1 MQFKDIIGQDEAKQR
16 LLQGVKN
23 GRIPHAQLF
32 AGPEGSGNLA
42 LALAFMQY
50 LSCTDTTDTDSCG
63 VCATCRKMSAMVHP
77 DVHYTFPF
85 PSSAGDSCSEL
96 YEPFRKY
103 VKENPYLNY
112 ESWMKHLEAENKQ
125 GNIPVEECLAII
137 KNLSLKPFEGG
148 YKMLLIWFPEF
159 LGNSGNMLLKTIE
172 EPPQKTIIL
181 LVTHQPDQVLGTILS
196 RTQLVRVPPIEEAPL
211 TRALVERHQLGEDEA
226 QRIAFMSQGDYL
238 RALELMSNEENEY
251 LEPLRTWLG
260 LCYKKNLPEAVK
272 WGDAYSA
279 KGREQIKGFLT
290 YTLEIIR
297 SILVYGHLKERA
309 GLSGPEQAFVS
320 NFSSILNT
328 STKIEQLY
336 NWVNGAIYEVERN
349 GQAKIIFADLSFKIA
364 KLLKS

>member
-1 MQFKDIIGQDEAKQR
+1 MQFKDVIGQERVKER

-42 LALAFMQY
+42 LALAFLQY
-50 LSCTDTTDTDSCG
+50 LSCESPTEKDSCG
-63 VCATCRKMSAMVHP
+63 ICPGCRKMSGMVHP

-85 PSSAGDSCSEL
+85 PSSAGDSCSEV
-96 YEPFRKY
+96 YVPFRKY
-103 VKENPYLNY
+103 ITENPYLNY
-112 ESWMKHLEAENKQ
+112 EMWMKHLEAENKQ
-125 GNIPVEECLAII
+125 GNIPVEECSAII

-196 RTQLVRVPPIEEAPL
+196 RTQLVRIPPIDEAPMVQALMEKHNTPEEEA
-211 TRALVERHQLGEDEA
+211 R
-226 QRIAFMSQGDYL
+226 RISFMSQGDYL
-238 RALELMSNEENEY
+238 RAQELLFNEENEY
-251 LEPLRTWLG
+251 LEPMRNWLG
-260 LCYKKNLPEAVK
+260 MCYKRNLPEAIK

-290 YTLEIIR
+290 YTLEILR
-297 SILVYGHLKERA
+297 SILVSGHMKERA
-309 GLSGPEQAFVS
+309 GLSGPEQAFVN

-328 STKIEQLY
+328 NAKIESLY
-336 NWVNGAIYEVERN
+336 NWINNAIYEVERN